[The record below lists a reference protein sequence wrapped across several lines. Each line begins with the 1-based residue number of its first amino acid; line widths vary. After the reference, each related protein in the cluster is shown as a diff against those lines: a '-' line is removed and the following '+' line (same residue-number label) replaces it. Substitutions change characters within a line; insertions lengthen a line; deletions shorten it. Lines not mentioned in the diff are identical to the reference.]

1 MNDPT
6 VFGDGPTNN
15 QLVQKPANIPANQVQ
30 QPPEQQYQ
38 DPPAQPSGKILDQ
51 SRVLFQKLY

>member
-1 MNDPT
+1 MSDPG

-38 DPPAQPSGKILDQ
+38 DPPAQPSGKDVI
-51 SRVLFQKLY
+51 